1 MTRPSWGDFA
11 THDESAYPELW
22 DGVVGAWAPC
32 LGPTGLRLHDHSRR
46 NNWGTLTNATVLT
59 AWTVSRGQY
68 ALTLDGVNDVID
80 CGDVLNNVFVGT
92 ESRFSVFAWINVTT
106 SQNQFVASKIETS
119 PTANRQWF
127 LRANDDGL
135 DFVWYGDLNAL
146 TFRVMRHARTFTT
159 SGWVHVGADFD
170 ATVASA
176 DAKARLYVDG
186 VQVATTIPF
195 TAGSPVSIQTG
206 TARLAIGGAVTSTGT
221 ASAVFAGSVD
231 DIIIYN
237 RLLAANEIRQLY
249 LLGRGGMYQRRR
261 RTLRRV
267 GVEQGAAFKAYWARR
282 NSQIIGG
289 GV

>member
-11 THDESAYPELW
+11 THDESAYPHLW
-22 DGVVGAWAPC
+22 DGVVGAWCPS

-106 SQNQFVASKIETS
+106 SQNQFVASKIEGS

-135 DFVWYGDLNAL
+135 DFTWYGDLNAFA
-146 TFRVMRHARTFTT
+146 FRVMRHTRTFTT
-159 SGWVHVGADFD
+159 SGWVHIGVDFD

-176 DAKARLYVDG
+176 DAKARLYIDG

-195 TAGSPVSIQTG
+195 SQGSPVSIQTG
-206 TARLAIGGAVTSTGT
+206 TARLAIGGAVTSGGT
-221 ASAVFAGSVD
+221 AGSAFAGSVD
-231 DIIIYN
+231 DVVMYN
-237 RLLAANEIRQLY
+237 RLLSANEIRRLY
-249 LLGRGGMYQRRR
+249 LLGRGGIYERRR